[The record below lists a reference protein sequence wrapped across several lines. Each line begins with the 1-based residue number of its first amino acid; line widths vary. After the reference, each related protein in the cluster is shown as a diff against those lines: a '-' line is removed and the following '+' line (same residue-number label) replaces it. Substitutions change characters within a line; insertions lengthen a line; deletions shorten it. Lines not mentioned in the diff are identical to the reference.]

1 MDAFKY
7 YLSLSVSERRAS
19 RTKEG
24 RRKFWMAGVDSDAI
38 WEGGWGRPNRPD
50 SPTSFHF
57 PTDESLRSANLREM
71 ARRHVP
77 YQRVHG
83 RPLGSRITI
92 STDSKEFGLVLDE
105 IDSWLDMPV
114 EAYTH
119 RRFGCNP
126 ADRNKRS
133 DWGSAAFRELSG
145 DTSPYDW
152 SMFTL
157 NDTPAQVAFGRD
169 IVRLLPEHDRFLVDV
184 PDGQEVYVRFWE
196 VRPYGDGESD
206 EVGTETATRFCK
218 MYDIFLT
225 NGVYDEGTLE
235 CVREEVENQVVGEFA
250 SYAAAVL
257 ENQQDVERF
266 CQQFYGCSAEVR
278 LMQMMDEEFFW
289 GDDEA
294 YRPEMELNDPEG
306 GRTSAETRT
315 CDEGLAAA
323 YAVWLHRQWQAH
335 VAGEVALPAFDQPGL
350 SL

>member
-7 YLSLSVSERRAS
+7 YLSLSVSERRTG

-24 RRKFWMAGVDSDAI
+24 RRKFWGLGVDSDAI

-50 SPTSFHF
+50 SLTSFHF

-71 ARRHVP
+71 ARRGVA

-83 RPLGSRITI
+83 RPLGSRITV
-92 STDSKEFGLVLDE
+92 STESSEFLPVLDE

-119 RRFGCNP
+119 RRF
-126 ADRNKRS
+126 AVLSEREVTDRFFNQ
-133 DWGSAAFRELSG
+133 D
-145 DTSPYDW
+145 PYCW
-152 SMFTL
+152 TTFTL

-169 IVRLLPEHDRFLVDV
+169 IVRLLPEHDCFLVDV

-206 EVGTETATRFCK
+206 EVLTGTATLFCA
-218 MYDIFLT
+218 MYNIFLT
-225 NGVYDEGTLE
+225 NGVYDINTLE
-235 CVREEVENQVVGEFA
+235 DVREEVENQVIGEFA

-257 ENQQDVERF
+257 GNQRDVERF

-294 YRPEMELNDPEG
+294 YRPEMELNSPDG

-323 YAVWLHRQWQAH
+323 YAAWLHRQWQAH
-335 VAGEVALPAFDQPGL
+335 TDGEVVLPAFDQPGL
-350 SL
+350 LLG